1 MKLVKVIYEI
11 EVRIEIMQDGS
22 NACKTSKFF
31 FDSYRELT
39 GRGTRLGVLVA
50 SGVPP
55 SYEAGDPH
63 CDVQIRH
70 QTFFDAV
77 EESRLS
83 SYLAA
88 YQLK

>member
-1 MKLVKVIYEI
+1 MIYEI

-22 NACKTSKFF
+22 HACKTSKFF
-31 FDSYRELT
+31 YSYRELT
-39 GRGTRLGVLVA
+39 GRGTRSGVHVA

-77 EESRLS
+77 VESRLS

>member
-1 MKLVKVIYEI
+1 MRMSD
-11 EVRIEIMQDGS
+11 VRIEIMHGGS
-22 NACKTSKFF
+22 HACKILKFLN
-31 FDSYRELT
+31 SYRELT
-39 GRGTRLGVLVA
+39 DRGTHLGVHVA

-77 EESRLS
+77 VESRLS

-88 YQLK
+88 YQLKQ